1 MKRAMRRKGQV
12 TVELL
17 LVLPIFMLML
27 FLIMELGNL
36 AFQTILAHHSAYELA
51 RIGAL
56 VAGPKGGE
64 RANYCDKGKAEIKMR
79 EVLCEMFANCNN
91 ITVTADCV
99 STGQDRQ
106 VRDTGG
112 NPHFNHDLEV
122 TMLYP
127 ARLVFPGA
135 SFVLS
140 DPPRQKH
147 SKTIRV
153 MMRMPVEKPF
163 FQ

>member
-1 MKRAMRRKGQV
+1 MGQV

-51 RIGAL
+51 RIGSL
-56 VAGPKGGE
+56 VAGPPGGKLS
-64 RANYCDKGKAEIKMR
+64 NDCDHSKATMR
-79 EVLCEMFANCNN
+79 MKDVIYEMFPTRSD
-91 ITVTADCV
+91 ITADAVCV
-99 STGQDRQ
+99 ATGVDRQ
-106 VRDTGG
+106 VQDTGLR
-112 NPHFNHDLEV
+112 HQNHDLQV
-122 TMLYP
+122 TLRYP

-135 SFVLS
+135 NYILS

-147 SKTIRV
+147 SKMIMV
-153 MMRMPVEKPF
+153 VMRMPVEKPF
-163 FQ
+163 LQ

>member
-1 MKRAMRRKGQV
+1 MKPRKTGQV

-17 LVLPIFMLML
+17 LVLPVFMLMI

-64 RANYCDKGKAEIKMR
+64 QANYCNSSNAEIKMR
-79 EVLCEMFANCNN
+79 DVLCEMYTTCGNM
-91 ITVTADCV
+91 TVTADCV
-99 STGQDRQ
+99 PTGQDRQ
-106 VRDTGG
+106 VQDTGLT
-112 NPHFNHDLEV
+112 HINHDLEV
-122 TMLYP
+122 KLLFP

-135 SFVLS
+135 NILLS
-140 DPPRQKH
+140 DDPKQGRPI
-147 SKTIRV
+147 KTLTV

-163 FQ
+163 RQ

>member
-1 MKRAMRRKGQV
+1 MRRPPRRKGQV

-17 LVLPIFMLML
+17 LVLPVFMLML

-64 RANYCDKGKAEIKMR
+64 DKNYCDKGNAEIKMR
-79 EVLCEMFANCNN
+79 EVLCQMFANCNN
-91 ITVTADCV
+91 MSV
-99 STGQDRQ
+99 SAQCIWTGSDRQ
-106 VRDTGG
+106 VQDTGRS
-112 NPHFNHDLEV
+112 HSNHDLEV
-122 TMLYP
+122 TMFYP
-127 ARLVFPGA
+127 ARLVFPGS
-135 SFVLS
+135 SFILS
-140 DPPRQKH
+140 DPPRRKR
-147 SKTIRV
+147 SKTLKV

-163 FQ
+163 IQ